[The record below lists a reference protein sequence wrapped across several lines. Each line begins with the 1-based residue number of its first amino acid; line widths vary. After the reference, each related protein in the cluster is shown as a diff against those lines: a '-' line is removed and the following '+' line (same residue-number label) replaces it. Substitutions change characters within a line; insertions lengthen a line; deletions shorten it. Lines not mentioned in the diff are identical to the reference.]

1 MNIWDILILAV
12 ILAAV
17 AAAFRVMKSKNGRGG
32 CGCGCDG
39 CTKSCASRQNGPDK
53 TKQSKSG
60 MM

>member
-39 CTKSCASRQNGPDK
+39 CKKSCASRQNGPDK
-53 TKQSKSG
+53 TK
-60 MM
+60 